1 MIQQGITILYVTDQ
15 DASRLFYQA
24 VLETE
29 PRLDVPGMTE
39 FDLGNGM
46 ILGLM
51 PVTGIRQL
59 LGEALIPVENNP
71 APKAEVYL
79 RVEDAV
85 SYLNRA
91 VENGARLILAVA
103 ARDWGDRVGYCL
115 DQDGHVLAFAETQS
129 K

>member
-24 VLETE
+24 VLDTE
-29 PRLDVPGMTE
+29 PIMDLPGMTE

-46 ILGLM
+46 TLGLM
-51 PVTGIRQL
+51 PVKGIRQL
-59 LGEALIPVENNP
+59 LGEALFPVENNP
-71 APKAEVYL
+71 VPKAEVYL
-79 RVEDAV
+79 RVDDAV
-85 SYLNRA
+85 KYLNRA
-91 VENGARLILAVA
+91 VENGANLILTVE